1 MKQKFYFRHE
11 LFLHKFSEGKKNSR
25 SVLSE
30 CIRLNGLAQS
40 ISEMYDIIKFLRSNI
55 AWRVNE
61 TIEVH
66 SAVFGGLIGREHA
79 DSIGGCNW

>member
-1 MKQKFYFRHE
+1 
-11 LFLHKFSEGKKNSR
+11 
-25 SVLSE
+25 
-30 CIRLNGLAQS
+30 
-40 ISEMYDIIKFLRSNI
+40 MYDIIKFLRSNI

-79 DSIGGCNW
+79 DSIGGCN